1 MRTVIITGATSGFGN
16 LLVKEFLK
24 HGDRVIATGRKITE
38 RTEILANERLI
49 YGINLIEK
57 DLDVTL
63 ENERK
68 EFVNYLEAHQIKVDV
83 LINNAGYGLFG
94 AFEDI
99 SLEQVRHQ
107 FEVNVFGLMALT
119 QSLLPV
125 LIQSKAKIFNFSS
138 VFGFFGFPLT
148 SIYCSS
154 KFAVEGLT
162 ESISYELKPFGVQVC
177 LIEPGGFKT
186 KFTNSSVWGFKNLPR
201 YQKETRNY
209 LHLRDQMMNRKNAQ
223 DPKDLAEG
231 LYKLSLKKKIPMR
244 KRFGKD
250 AWFTWMVT
258 RFMPRSWT
266 YSIMHL
272 SYRFLFQK

>member
-24 HGDRVIATGRKITE
+24 NGDRVIATGRKISD
-38 RTEILANERLI
+38 RSEIFSDERLI
-49 YGINLIEK
+49 YGIRLIEK
-57 DLDVTL
+57 NLDVTSEL
-63 ENERK
+63 ERIELVT
-68 EFVNYLEAHQIKVDV
+68 FLEQNKIKVDI

-99 SLEQVRHQ
+99 SIDQVRHQ

-119 QSLLPV
+119 QNLLPL
-125 LIQSKAKIFNFSS
+125 LIESKAKIFNFSS

-154 KFAVEGLT
+154 KFAIEGLT
-162 ESISYELKPFGVQVC
+162 EALSYELRPLGVQVC

-186 KFTNSSVWGFKNLPR
+186 RFTNSSVWGFRNLPR

-209 LHLRDQMMNRKNAQ
+209 LNLRDKMMNRKSTQ
-223 DPKDLAEG
+223 DPKYLAEG
-231 LYKLSLKKKIPMR
+231 LYKFSLKRKLPLR

-250 AWFTWMVT
+250 AFITWLFTRMI
-258 RFMPRSWT
+258 PRDIV
-266 YSIMHL
+266 YSSMHFF
-272 SYRFLFQK
+272 YRFLFQK

>member
-1 MRTVIITGATSGFGN
+1 MRTILITGATSGFGN

-24 HGDRVIATGRKITE
+24 NGDRVIATGRKLTE

-49 YGINLIEK
+49 YGIKLIEK
-57 DLDVTL
+57 NLDVTN
-63 ENERK
+63 ESERK
-68 EFVNYLEAHQIKVDV
+68 EFVQYLEEKKFKIDV

-99 SLEQVRHQ
+99 NMDQVRHQ

-119 QSLLPV
+119 QNLMPI
-125 LIQSKAKIFNFSS
+125 LIESKAKIFNFSS
-138 VFGFFGFPLT
+138 VFGFLGFPLT

-162 ESISYELKPFGVQVC
+162 EAMSYELRPLGVQVC
-177 LIEPGGFKT
+177 LIEPGGYKT
-186 KFTNSSVWGFKNLPR
+186 KFTNSSVWGFRNLPR

-209 LHLRDQMMNRKNAQ
+209 LHLRDRMMNRKNAQ
-223 DPKDLAEG
+223 DPKDLANG
-231 LYKLSLKKKIPMR
+231 LLKLSLKRKIPLR

-250 AWFTWMVT
+250 AWF
-258 RFMPRSWT
+258 SWLVMRIFPSSWV
-266 YSIMHL
+266 YSALHFG
-272 SYRFLFQK
+272 YRHLFQK

>member
-1 MRTVIITGATSGFGN
+1 MRTILITGATSGFGN

-24 HGDRVIATGRKITE
+24 NGDRVIATGRKLTE

-49 YGINLIEK
+49 YGIKLIEK
-57 DLDVTL
+57 NLDVTN
-63 ENERK
+63 ESERK
-68 EFVNYLEAHQIKVDV
+68 EFVQYLEENQFKIDV

-99 SLEQVRHQ
+99 SLDQVRHQ

-119 QSLLPV
+119 QSLMPI
-125 LIQSKAKIFNFSS
+125 LINSKAKIFNFSS
-138 VFGFFGFPLT
+138 VFGFLGFPLT

-162 ESISYELKPFGVQVC
+162 EAISYELRPFGVQVC
-177 LIEPGGFKT
+177 LIEPGGYKT
-186 KFTNSSVWGFKNLPR
+186 KFTNSSVWGFRNLPR

-209 LHLRDQMMNRKNAQ
+209 LHLRDRMMNRKNAQ
-223 DPKDLAEG
+223 DPKDLASG
-231 LYKLSLKKKIPMR
+231 LLKLSLKRKIPLR

-250 AWFTWMVT
+250 AWFSWLVT
-258 RFMPRSWT
+258 RIFPSSWV
-266 YSIMHL
+266 YSSLHFG
-272 SYRFLFQK
+272 YRYLFQK